1 MEFFNVVS
9 IKDANHRLKDNFKD
23 YQFEIEE
30 VPILECTDRILAED
44 VVSDINVPEFNRSTV
59 DGYAIKSKDGHGA
72 SESVPSLLNIIGEVK
87 MGEIPN
93 KSLNSGQAMYIP
105 TGAMVPEGADG
116 VVMVEYTEKL
126 DEQSLMIYKS
136 ISFNENIVLK
146 GDDIK
151 LGEVVLRK
159 GRKISPESVGVL
171 AALGI
176 SKVKVYKKPSF
187 YIISTGDEI
196 IDIDEKLELGKV
208 RDINSYAL
216 YSLITK
222 LGGTVVGKAIVKD
235 NYYLLKEEVEKA
247 IGISDIVLI
256 SGGSSVGTRDYT
268 AKVINSLGGKGV
280 FVHGIS
286 IKPGKPT
293 IIGEGGGKAIFGLPG
308 HPVSSII
315 VFKAVVE
322 PFIKDKMGIV
332 EYKAKTRAI
341 MDFNFH
347 SSPGQETY
355 QMVKLREEE
364 DGKVYARPSFSKSG
378 MISLLSNSDG
388 YIIIKPH
395 EEGVYRGEERDVYLL

>member
-9 IKDANHRLKDNFKD
+9 IKEAGHKILDNFKG
-23 YQFEIEE
+23 YEFGLEE
-30 VPILECTDRILAED
+30 VSILEATDRILAED
-44 VVSDINVPEFNRSTV
+44 IVSDINVPEFNRSTV
-59 DGYAIKSKDGHGA
+59 DGYAIQSKDSHGA

-87 MGEIPN
+87 IGEVPHKAIR
-93 KSLNSGQAMYIP
+93 SGEAMYIP

-116 VVMVEYTEKL
+116 VVMIEHTEKL
-126 DEQSLMIYKS
+126 DDHSLMVYKP
-136 ISFNENIVLK
+136 ISFNENIIQK

-151 LGEVVLRK
+151 KGEVALKK
-159 GRKISPESVGVL
+159 GRRINPEVVGVL

-176 SKVKVYKKPSF
+176 SKVKVYKRPKF

-222 LGGTVVGKAIVKD
+222 LGGKVVGKTIVKD
-235 NYYLLKEEVEKA
+235 DYDLLKAEVERA
-247 IGISDIVLI
+247 IDISDIVLI

-293 IIGEGGGKAIFGLPG
+293 IIGEGGGKLVFGLPG

-322 PFIKDKMGIV
+322 PYIRNKMGIV
-332 EYKAKTRAI
+332 EYKPQVKAI

-347 SSPGQETY
+347 SHPGQETY
-355 QMVKLREEE
+355 QMVKLREV
-364 DGKVYARPSFSKSG
+364 DGEIHASPTFGKSG
-378 MISLLSNSDG
+378 MISLLANSDG
-388 YIIIKPH
+388 YIVIEPH
-395 EEGVYRGEERDVYLL
+395 EEGVYKGEEREVYLL

>member
-9 IKDANHRLKDNFKD
+9 IKEAGHKILDNFKG
-23 YQFEIEE
+23 YEFGLEE
-30 VPILECTDRILAED
+30 VSILEATDRILAVD
-44 VVSDINVPEFNRSTV
+44 IVSDINVPEFNRSTV
-59 DGYAIKSKDGHGA
+59 DGYAIQSKDSHGA

-87 MGEIPN
+87 IGEVPHKAIR
-93 KSLNSGQAMYIP
+93 SGEAMYIP

-116 VVMVEYTEKL
+116 VVMIEHTEKL
-126 DEQSLMIYKS
+126 DDHSLMVYKP
-136 ISFNENIVLK
+136 ISFNENIIQK

-151 LGEVVLRK
+151 KGEVALKR
-159 GRKISPESVGVL
+159 GRRINPEVVGVL

-176 SKVKVYKKPSF
+176 SKVKVYKKPRF

-196 IDIDEKLELGKV
+196 IDIDEKLELGKI

-222 LGGTVVGKAIVKD
+222 LGGSVVGKSIVKD
-235 NYYLLKEEVEKA
+235 NYDLLKDEVEKA
-247 IGISDIVLI
+247 IALSHIVLI

-293 IIGEGGGKAIFGLPG
+293 IVGEGGGKLIFGLPG

-322 PFIKDKMGIV
+322 PFVKHKMGIV
-332 EYKAKTRAI
+332 EYKPKVKAI

-347 SSPGQETY
+347 SHPGQETY
-355 QMVKLREEE
+355 QMVKLREV
-364 DGKVYARPSFSKSG
+364 DGEIHASPNFGKSG

-395 EEGVYRGEERDVYLL
+395 EEGVYKGEEREVYLL